1 MPVTDST
8 VAKFWAWFASDLRL
22 LPLPDP
28 VPAGAV
34 PLAELPALIDRAVGR
49 T

>member
-8 VAKFWAWFASDLRL
+8 VAKFWAHFASDLRL

-28 VPAGAV
+28 LPAGAV
-34 PLAELPALIDRAVGR
+34 PLAELPGVLDRAVGR